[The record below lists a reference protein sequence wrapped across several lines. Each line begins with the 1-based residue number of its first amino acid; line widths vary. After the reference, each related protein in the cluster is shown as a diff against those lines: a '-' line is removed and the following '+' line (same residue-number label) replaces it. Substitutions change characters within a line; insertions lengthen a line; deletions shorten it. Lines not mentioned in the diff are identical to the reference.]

1 MVAAGVRRKPNVQP
15 QFRSKKPSKVVSNT
29 IHSRQQSLS
38 PRAYDDETTRTS
50 STRSEESES
59 STTSSTTK
67 YYDHDSSLTFA
78 EDSQAQHCDGR
89 VVSGILDGISSLCL
103 GPISQHEQ
111 HYCYPKQRPPRQ
123 AKKFI
128 NKKITSSSS
137 SSQRRKQKIITHPN
151 TRRLDSKELVSERLK
166 LFQQTH
172 LFRPVSCDQ

>member
-29 IHSRQQSLS
+29 IHSRQQSPS
-38 PRAYDDETTRTS
+38 PRAYHDETTRTR

-59 STTSSTTK
+59 STTPSKTR
-67 YYDHDSSLTFA
+67 YYDHDSSLTFS

-89 VVSGILDGISSLCL
+89 VVSSILDGITSLCL
-103 GPISQHEQ
+103 GPVSQHQ
-111 HYCYPKQRPPRQ
+111 QRNYPKQSPPRQ
-123 AKKFI
+123 AKI
-128 NKKITSSSS
+128 LLTKKNSSSS
-137 SSQRRKQKIITHPN
+137 SLQRRKQKIITYPN

-166 LFQQTH
+166 LFQQKH